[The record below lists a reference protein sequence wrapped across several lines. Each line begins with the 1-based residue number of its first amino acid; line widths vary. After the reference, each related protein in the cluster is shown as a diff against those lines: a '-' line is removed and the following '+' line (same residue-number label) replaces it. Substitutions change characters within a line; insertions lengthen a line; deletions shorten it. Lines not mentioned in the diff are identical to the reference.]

1 MKHGKIK
8 IFTGTGRGK
17 TPAALGLALQTA
29 AEGGQVTIIQF
40 LKGRG
45 LGESEFVKRLEP
57 EIKLFRFEKAED
69 CFDDLS
75 EEEKKEAIM
84 NIKNGLNF
92 ARKVLSTGEC
102 DLLVLDEVLGLV
114 DNEIITVEEL
124 KDILAAKSESTTI
137 VLTGITLSD
146 DICMLADEVS
156 KLETVKMKKWEDM

>member
-29 AEGGQVTIIQF
+29 AQGGQVTIIQF

-84 NIKNGLNF
+84 NIKNGLGF

-114 DNEIITVEEL
+114 DNKIITVDEL
-124 KDILAAKSESTTI
+124 QELLAARYESTTI

>member
-29 AEGGQVTIIQF
+29 AGGGQVTIIQF

-84 NIKNGLNF
+84 NIKNGLGF

-114 DNEIITVEEL
+114 DNKIITVDEL
-124 KDILAAKSESTTI
+124 KEILGARSESTTI